1 MEKEKRKGLT
11 TDGLALKRAGERQS
25 SLILQHGDDG
35 LIASGGLPEGDFDI
49 GVKGEIDI
57 HATAELNEA
66 HVVVDIALLTF
77 GGIRDDATR
86 NGSCHL
92 PHKDI
97 VARGGLDDNR
107 RTLILRGSLGKP
119 CTHEVAIMMTHLTH
133 DSLHGKPVGMDIGD
147 AHEDA
152 DHQPSVVEV
161 FVFVYLFDDHYVSVC
176 RCHHHVVGGVA
187 FEDADGASEEIDND
201 GVDGG
206 KDNEYGPEGDGA
218 TCCQEPPAKGH
229 DADEYGQS
237 QYECGYAFMVYSIL
251 FYLFQSSHDCVF
263 CGFLSCL

>member
-1 MEKEKRKGLT
+1 M
-11 TDGLALKRAGERQS
+11 
-25 SLILQHGDDG
+25 
-35 LIASGGLPEGDFDI
+35 
-49 GVKGEIDI
+49 
-57 HATAELNEA
+57 
-66 HVVVDIALLTF
+66 VVDIAFLSFL
-77 GGIRDDATR
+77 GIGDDA
-86 NGSCHL
+86 SCHGSSHL
-92 PHKDI
+92 AYEDF
-97 VARGGLDDNR
+97 VSRSRLYDNR
-107 RTLILRGSLGKP
+107 GAFVFGRSLWQP
-119 CTHEVAIMMTHLTH
+119 CLFEVSVVMAHHLYE
-133 DSLHGKPVGMDIGD
+133 SLHGKPVGMDIGD

-251 FYLFQSSHDCVF
+251 FYLFQSSHYCVF

>member
-11 TDGLALKRAGERQS
+11 TDGLALKREGERQS

-152 DHQPSVVEV
+152 DHQTTVVEI
-161 FVFVYLFDDHYVSVC
+161 FVLLHFLDDDDMAIGRGNNNIVRHLSLVN
-176 RCHHHVVGGVA
+176 
-187 FEDADGASEEIDND
+187 ADGATEKIDNN
-201 GVDGG
+201 GVNYG
-206 KDNEYGPEGDGA
+206 KDNYNGPKCNRATLIEKPTAQSDDAGIDGKA
-218 TCCQEPPAKGH
+218 QQECR
-229 DADEYGQS
+229 DS
-237 QYECGYAFMVYSIL
+237 FVVYSVL
-251 FYLFQSSHDCVF
+251 LDFLQSSQ
-263 CGFLSCL
+263 GNMFLWQVQ